1 MAVEAGSG
9 NGLGEDDADGD
20 EDGAGAGSERH
31 GDFDPG
37 AFGVLIA
44 ATEAETA
51 LGEIFADR
59 YFFLEAAA
67 ADSGE
72 DASFD
77 ACAVAAGNDAFF
89 DRRTGGAI
97 FRVADFGL
105 RFNPDRRRVTYAAEA
120 GDALAD
126 FERFQLQLVEI
137 DDFAAL
143 AEAAFH
149 EETREGLLGF
159 VRSGEVDVPEV
170 GVRIENMNGVKE
182 VIGRVLVDFGD
193 DAGAGALPVIAFE
206 IAAQVELLAHR
217 EFLGQTE
224 DAAIAADEQGFGVLR
239 EGDASGREPRRLDG
253 HAESHAVTLP
263 ESIG

>member
-67 ADSGE
+67 ADTGE

-149 EETREGLLGF
+149 EETSEGFVGF
-159 VRSGEVDVPEV
+159 VRGGEVDVPK
-170 GVRIENMNGVKE
+170 VRARLDEMNGIE
-182 VIGRVLVDFGD
+182 EMIGRVLVDFGD
-193 DAGAGALPVIAFE
+193 DAGATGFPIVAFE
-206 IAAQVELLAHR
+206 MAAQVEFLTHG
-217 EFLGQTE
+217 EFFGE
-224 DAAIAADEQGFGVLR
+224 ADDAAIAADKQGFGGFPKGL
-239 EGDASGREPRRLDG
+239 
-253 HAESHAVTLP
+253 AVERDP
-263 ESIG
+263 